1 MSNLFKR
8 FVSIF
13 KKKETKEENV
23 FTGVSKTM
31 ATTSPVYTTE
41 AEEKVK
47 YEAPKVV
54 AEPVKETVVSHGGEI
69 EKPAKK
75 ASVKKTTAKKTTTKK
90 TTTKK
95 AATKKVEPKKS
106 ATKKTTVKKPAVK
119 KTTAKK
125 TTVKKVT
132 TKKNK

>member
-23 FTGVSKTM
+23 FTSVSKPM

-41 AEEKVK
+41 AEEKAK

-75 ASVKKTTAKKTTTKK
+75 VSVKKTTAKKTTTKK
-90 TTTKK
+90 
-95 AATKKVEPKKS
+95 AATKKAEPKKPS
-106 ATKKTTVKKPAVK
+106 TKKTTAKKPAVK

>member
-23 FTGVSKTM
+23 FTSVSKTM

-41 AEEKVK
+41 AEEKAK

-75 ASVKKTTAKKTTTKK
+75 VSVKKTTTKK
-90 TTTKK
+90 VATKK
-95 AATKKVEPKKS
+95 AEP
-106 ATKKTTVKKPAVK
+106 KKPAVK

-125 TTVKKVT
+125 ATTAKKPKT
-132 TKKNK
+132 TAKKTATKTAAKKTKK

>member
-23 FTGVSKTM
+23 FTSVSKTM

-41 AEEKVK
+41 AEEKAK

-75 ASVKKTTAKKTTTKK
+75 VSVKKTTAKKTTTKK
-90 TTTKK
+90 VATKK
-95 AATKKVEPKKS
+95 AEPKKP
-106 ATKKTTVKKPAVK
+106 ATKKTTAKKPAVK